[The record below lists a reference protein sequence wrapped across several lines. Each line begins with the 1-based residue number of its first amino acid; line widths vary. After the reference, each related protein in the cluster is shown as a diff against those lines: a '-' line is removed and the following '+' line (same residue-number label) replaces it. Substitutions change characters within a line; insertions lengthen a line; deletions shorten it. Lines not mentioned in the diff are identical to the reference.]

1 LDALSN
7 KRINMA
13 KIKTYEND
21 NTINANDKL
30 IGTDFNDSDKTK
42 NYLVSALKSYILSG
56 LDVRPYKVYTA
67 LLTQTG
73 TNAPVAIVLEN
84 TLGGNIVWSRLDNGI
99 YIGTLSNSFIEN
111 KTGVIINNTAYA
123 TDSQITTVDI
133 LTTSTVNIQ
142 TSYTTDGVFALE
154 DSCMYNNLI
163 EIRVYN

>member
-1 LDALSN
+1 
-7 KRINMA
+7 MA
-13 KIKTYEND
+13 KIKTYAND

-42 NYLVSALKSYILSG
+42 NYLISELKNYILNG
-56 LDVRPYKVYTA
+56 LDIRPYKVYTA
-67 LLTQTG
+67 LLSQTG
-73 TNAPVAIVLEN
+73 TNDPIATVLEN
-84 TLGGNIVWSRLDNGI
+84 TLGGNIVWTRIDEGV

-123 TDSQITTVDI
+123 TDNQITTADI

-142 TSYTTDGVFALE
+142 TSYTTEGVFGLE

>member
-1 LDALSN
+1 LDALRN

-42 NYLVSALKSYILSG
+42 NYLISALKSYILSG

-73 TNAPVAIVLEN
+73 EDAPTAVVLEN
-84 TLGGNIVWSRLDNGI
+84 TIGNILFE
-99 YIGTLSNSFIEN
+99 YIDIGAYAISSSNLFTEN
-111 KTGVIINNTAYA
+111 KTIVLQDQQTNRNDNDTDYCIRIVYDNVDSIIINTAFLDTTEINDALLNTP
-123 TDSQITTVDI
+123 
-133 LTTSTVNIQ
+133 
-142 TSYTTDGVFALE
+142 
-154 DSCMYNNLI
+154 I

>member
-1 LDALSN
+1 
-7 KRINMA
+7 MA

-42 NYLVSALKSYILSG
+42 NYLISALKSYILSG

-73 TNAPVAIVLEN
+73 EDAPTAVVLEN
-84 TLGGNIVWSRLDNGI
+84 TIGNILFE
-99 YIGTLSNSFIEN
+99 YIDIGAYAISSSNLFTEN
-111 KTGVIINNTAYA
+111 KTIVLQDQQTNRNDNDTDYCIRIVYDNVDSIIINTAFLDTTEINDALLNTP
-123 TDSQITTVDI
+123 
-133 LTTSTVNIQ
+133 
-142 TSYTTDGVFALE
+142 
-154 DSCMYNNLI
+154 I

>member
-1 LDALSN
+1 
-7 KRINMA
+7 
-13 KIKTYEND
+13 
-21 NTINANDKL
+21 
-30 IGTDFNDSDKTK
+30 
-42 NYLVSALKSYILSG
+42 
-56 LDVRPYKVYTA
+56 VYTA

-73 TNAPVAIVLEN
+73 EDAPTATVLEN
-84 TLGGNIVWSRLDNGI
+84 TLGDIVWTRIDEGI

-123 TDSQITTVDI
+123 SDNQITTVDV

-142 TSYTTDGVFALE
+142 TSRTTNGVFGLE